1 MKRCNIK
8 GFTLLE
14 VIVALAVL
22 AIALAALVKAG
33 SQNAENAGYLRDK
46 TLAHWVALNLLTEI
60 QLGQR
65 LLESDEQKGQMTMA
79 EREWFWVIKVF
90 NTAEEQLRRL
100 EIRVYADPQATEA
113 LVLLVGFVV

>member
-1 MKRCNIK
+1 MKYHNIK

-65 LLESDEQKGQMTMA
+65 LLEGDQQEGQMKMA

-90 NTAEEQLRRL
+90 NTPEKQLRRL
-100 EIRVYADPQATEA
+100 EIRVYANPQITAA
-113 LVLLVGFVV
+113 LVLLVGFVI